1 MNKIIRVED
10 AHELAFEALRGVG
23 MPEEAAQIT
32 ARALVAAER
41 DELSSHGLARLPFYL
56 EQALSGKV
64 NPKAQAQVSVRGAVV
79 RVDAQHGLA
88 FPAVSAG
95 LEKAIPLAR
104 ELGLVAVS
112 IAHSH
117 HFGVAGYHVE
127 QVARQGLLALAFS
140 NAPSA
145 MAPWGGSTPLF
156 GTNPIA
162 FASPRQDAEP
172 VVIDLSL
179 SKVARGKIMLAK
191 KAGTSIPEG
200 WAIDSDGHPTTD
212 PDAALAGSMVP
223 AAEAKGAA
231 LALMVEL
238 LTAGL
243 TGCHF
248 GYQASSFFDAEGDAP
263 NVAHLMLIIDPP
275 FFGPGYPGH
284 VEALFK
290 AMLAQEG
297 VRLPSER
304 RYAARSNHH
313 THITLPQSL
322 IVRLEEFG
330 RRQQGQRLRL

>member
-1 MNKIIRVED
+1 MNQIITVED
-10 AHELAFEALRGVG
+10 AYALAFEALRGVG
-23 MPEEAAQIT
+23 IPEAEAQMTAQ
-32 ARALVAAER
+32 ALVAAER

-64 NPKAQAQVSVRGAVV
+64 NPGAQAQVSIRGAVV
-79 RVDAQHGLA
+79 RVDAQYGLA

-95 LEKAIPLAR
+95 LEQAIPLAR
-104 ELGLVAVS
+104 ELGMVAVS

-145 MAPWGGSTPLF
+145 MAPWGGNAPLF

-162 FASPRQDAEP
+162 FASPRQGAEP

-191 KAGTSIPEG
+191 KAGTPIPEG
-200 WAIDSDGHPTTD
+200 WAINSDGQPTTD

-223 AAEAKGAA
+223 AGEAKGAA

-248 GYQASSFFDAEGDAP
+248 GYQASSFFDAKGEAP
-263 NVAHLMLIIDPP
+263 NVAHLMLIIAPD
-275 FFGPGYPGH
+275 FFGPGYSGH

-297 VRLPSER
+297 VRLPGER
-304 RYAARSNHH
+304 RHAARHNHH
-313 THITLPQSL
+313 THITLPKNL
-322 IVRLEEFG
+322 IAELEGF
-330 RRQQGQRLRL
+330 GQRN